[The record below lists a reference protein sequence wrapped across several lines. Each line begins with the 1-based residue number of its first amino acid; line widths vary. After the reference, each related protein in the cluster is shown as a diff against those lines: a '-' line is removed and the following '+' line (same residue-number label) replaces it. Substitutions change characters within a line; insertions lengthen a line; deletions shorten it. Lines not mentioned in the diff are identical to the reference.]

1 MTAEMF
7 KYDIVELFP
16 DKLWLD
22 EVLKKIDKKLHF
34 SIQKARE
41 VDSIPYTTENGQW
54 KENSIGWWTNGFW
67 PAMMWQM
74 YLATKDEIYREEAI
88 RTEKILDKAS
98 ADFKTL

>member
-1 MTAEMF
+1 MGF
-7 KYDIVELFP
+7 DIVNRFP
-16 DKLWLD
+16 DPSWLQEVREKLNR
-22 EVLKKIDKKLHF
+22 KMPYCIR
-34 SIQKARE
+34 KAQE
-41 VDSIPYTTENGQW
+41 VDFIPYTTENGQF
-54 KENSIGWWTNGFW
+54 KPTDINWWTNGFW